1 LPEISPSL
9 SREAVALEIKQVL
22 LKVKTDLDQGNLE
35 RARLTLTSAL
45 NWLES
50 YFGAYVD
57 MSFALQLKEIGERF
71 FRESQY
77 SDALRCLLMAGRI
90 ADRFVEPGNP
100 ESMKVLYLV
109 EACLAQLPDNSV
121 FLYSRVP
128 KTKEISGL
136 ARRTRSNID
145 AGEAA
150 EARAQAACERKSAE
164 GRLVDGQEQQSATF
178 SSRQMDF
185 DKTRNRLNAV
195 QPEEEAPEVRSDRA
209 LAHNNDWED
218 SKLPYLSMLLAIWL
232 AFVGLWALSQQGL
245 GRQAGTALSF
255 DDLNEESVLSLNPD
269 QGTITLKSWTRPPV
283 TIPMTGTT
291 SGWTWLYWLSA
302 TVSRPILA
310 QTYPDAIFLEDQSA
324 FYAPAAGEPVVRRAM
339 KSFLR
344 ELAESYAQSKS
355 YVPAAK
361 NGRAFNYLNPF
372 LHRRKEQ
379 INFLVQNSGE
389 KNQWRTI
396 GCDEILYESRP
407 EEANRYPGAITCLVF
422 REESRRRT
430 YRIAQLSGLDRFGKE
445 LMGGN
450 GLSLLNYRLVDGQ
463 ETPSGEKKRNILE
476 QYFFRKPR
484 LILVEPCHLP
494 FLALKSKL
502 IAASIFLVS
511 LGLGVASLLFSR
523 RFRGLWRFAF
533 HSFALTLISFCI
545 FGALGLFLP

>member
-1 LPEISPSL
+1 M
-9 SREAVALEIKQVL
+9 ALEIKQVL

-145 AGEAA
+145 AGEAV
-150 EARAQAACERKSAE
+150 EARAQAATERKSAE

-185 DKTRNRLNAV
+185 DKTRNRLNAI
-195 QPEEEAPEVRSDRA
+195 QPEDEAPEVRSDRA
-209 LAHNNDWED
+209 LARSNEWED

-324 FYAPAAGEPVVRRAM
+324 FYAPAAGEPAVRRAM
-339 KSFLR
+339 KTFLR
-344 ELAESYAQSKS
+344 ELAQSYSRSKS
-355 YVPAAK
+355 YLPAAK
-361 NGRAFNYLNPF
+361 NGQSLNYLNPF
-372 LHRRKEQ
+372 LHQRKEQ
-379 INFLVQNSGE
+379 INFLVQNIGE
-389 KNQWRTI
+389 KNQWRTL
-396 GCDEILYESRP
+396 GGDEILYESRP
-407 EEANRYPGAITCLVF
+407 EEVNRYPGAITCLVF

-430 YRIAQLSGLDRFGKE
+430 YRIAQVLGFDRFGKE

-450 GLSLLNYRLVDGQ
+450 GFSPLNYRLVDGQ
-463 ETPSGEKKRNILE
+463 ETQPDEKKRNILE
-476 QYFFRKPR
+476 QYFFRRPR

-502 IAASIFLVS
+502 IAAFIFLVS
-511 LGLGVASLLFSR
+511 LGLGVAFLLFAR

-533 HSFALTLISFCI
+533 HSFALALISFCI